1 MSSWT
6 TDQIPDQSGRTAVIT
21 GATSGIGYETAKALA
36 GAGARVIIASR
47 NVEKGAAVLAEIR
60 AAHPR
65 AEISFE
71 PLDLASLASVANC
84 AERIAAAAPRIDL
97 LINNAGVMAIPTRYV
112 TEDGFEMQLGANY
125 FGHFALTLRLLP
137 ILLAAP
143 APRVVTVS
151 SLAHRSGRINFD
163 DLQAE
168 RRYRPWVAYCQSK
181 LATLM
186 LALELDELARR
197 RGWNLTSNAAHPG
210 FAMTGLQSTGP
221 RMGREGPVLIQR
233 LSELLGP
240 VASQSAA
247 AGALPTL
254 FAATATEAEGGVMYG
269 PDGFYEMKGSP
280 KLAKIAPAGRERAVW
295 RRLWDVSERL
305 TDVRLDTEFPAQA
318 ERKRRS

>member
-6 TDQIPDQSGRTAVIT
+6 TDQIPDQSGRTAIIT
-21 GATSGIGYETAKALA
+21 GATSGLGYETAKALA

-65 AEISFE
+65 AEIRFE

-84 AERIAAAAPRIDL
+84 AERIAAIAPQIDL
-97 LINNAGVMAIPTRYV
+97 LINNAGVMAIPTRYM

-137 ILLAAP
+137 IVLPAP

-163 DLQAE
+163 DLQSE
-168 RRYRPWVAYCQSK
+168 RHYRPWVAYCQSK

-186 LALELDELARR
+186 LALELDDLARR
-197 RGWNLTSNAAHPG
+197 RGWHLKSNAAHPG
-210 FAMTGLQSTGP
+210 FAMTGLQSAGP
-221 RMGREGPVLIQR
+221 RMGKEGPVLIQR
-233 LSELLGP
+233 LSEQLGP

-247 AGALPTL
+247 AGVLPTL

-280 KLAKIAPAGRERAVW
+280 SLAKIAPAGRERAVW

-305 TDVRLDTEFPAQA
+305 TGVCLDAEFPAFE